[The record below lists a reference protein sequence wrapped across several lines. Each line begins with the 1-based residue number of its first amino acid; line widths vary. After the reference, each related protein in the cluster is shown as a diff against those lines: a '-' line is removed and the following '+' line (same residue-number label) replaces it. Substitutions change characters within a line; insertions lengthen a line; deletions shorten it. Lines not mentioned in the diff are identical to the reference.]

1 MIDRWVEWRV
11 VLDGGVY
18 EEQDATAVFYVRPHD
33 HTIELETFLV
43 EGVIYDHDV
52 IKAQIGEQAMADL
65 IKRADAWW
73 DDDGYRNWRSDNE
86 WNGARFHA

>member
-33 HTIELETFLV
+33 HDIELETILV
-43 EGVIYDHDV
+43 EGVIYDRDV
-52 IKAQIGEQAMADL
+52 IKAQIGEQAMADI
-65 IKRADAWW
+65 IKRAEAWW
-73 DDDGYRNWRSDNE
+73 DDDGYRNWRADNE